1 MSEFGHFGCIVP
13 FNGGGIC
20 IDAWGAGPFEIGD
33 GRRSWRFEFS
43 DRFGPLLVDEDG
55 EPLDDQPV
63 SESDPFWAPFSAW
76 LRQHREAQPT
86 NTESE

>member
-20 IDAWGAGPFEIGD
+20 IDAWGAGPFVIED

-63 SESDPFWAPFSAW
+63 SESDPFWGPFNAW
-76 LRQHREAQPT
+76 LVRHRATHDHRSDGQ
-86 NTESE
+86 